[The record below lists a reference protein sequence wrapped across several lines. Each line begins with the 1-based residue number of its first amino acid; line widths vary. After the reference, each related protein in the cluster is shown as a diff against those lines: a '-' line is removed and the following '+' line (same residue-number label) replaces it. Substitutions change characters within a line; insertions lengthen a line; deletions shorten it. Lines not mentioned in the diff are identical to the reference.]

1 MFSVENHSF
10 LVGSLLFCVTKNS
23 RIRGFVKPSMGRE

>member
-10 LVGSLLFCVTKNS
+10 LVASLLICVTKNAS
-23 RIRGFVKPSMGRE
+23 NRVFSKSSMGRE